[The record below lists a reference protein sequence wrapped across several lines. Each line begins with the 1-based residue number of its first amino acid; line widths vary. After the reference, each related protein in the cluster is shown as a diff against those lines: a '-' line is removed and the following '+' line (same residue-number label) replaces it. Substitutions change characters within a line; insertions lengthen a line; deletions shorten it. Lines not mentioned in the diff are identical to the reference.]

1 MAFLRGIDVKAV
13 VVDGQSGQNLLAD
26 AMKDAHLKRPLLPTV
41 KQIIAAN
48 AVFEERLSRKELVHM
63 GQQSLVQSVTNC
75 DKRLI
80 GTNGGFGYKSI
91 NDSYDISLMD
101 SMILAQWICGAK
113 TKTVTKRQRVSY

>member
-1 MAFLRGIDVKAV
+1 
-13 VVDGQSGQNLLAD
+13 
-26 AMKDAHLKRPLLPTV
+26 
-41 KQIIAAN
+41 
-48 AVFEERLSRKELVHM
+48 M

-91 NDSYDISLMD
+91 NENYDISLMD